1 MQYRKFEALGI
12 ECSLFGIGSMRLPL
26 LKNADGS
33 TDSEKIDEPEAVRII
48 RYGIDHGVNYIDTAY
63 GYHGGNS
70 ERLLGKALADGYRK
84 RIRLATKLPVWLVKT
99 YEDFD
104 RLLEE
109 QLTRLNTD
117 YIDFYLLHA
126 LHRESWEKVRD
137 MGILDWLDRKVSSG
151 QIRYPGFSFHDQL
164 PVFKE
169 IIDSY
174 DWKMCQIQLN
184 ILDETLQ
191 AGVEG
196 LRYAGSKGI
205 PAVIMEP
212 LRGGKLAAASPDIL
226 DLWNQAEEK
235 RSPVEWAFRWLY
247 NFPEVSV
254 ILSGIS
260 TMEQLKDNLR
270 IFEHAQPGC
279 MSSRELDLVKRVK
292 AQYDSKVKVGCTACE
307 YCLPCPNGVSIPVI
321 FGIWND
327 SSIFGMRE
335 EYQNRYR
342 KLITEEKGA
351 SSCVACGIC
360 EAACPQHI
368 QVIEK
373 LKQADAALRC
383 DP

>member
-1 MQYRKFEALGI
+1 M
-12 ECSLFGIGSMRLPL
+12 S
-26 LKNADGS
+26 
-33 TDSEKIDEPEAVRII
+33 
-48 RYGIDHGVNYIDTAY
+48 
-63 GYHGGNS
+63 
-70 ERLLGKALADGYRK
+70 
-84 RIRLATKLPVWLVKT
+84 
-99 YEDFD
+99 FD

-279 MSSRELDLVKRVK
+279 MRSRELDLLKRVK
-292 AQYDSKVKVGCTACE
+292 AQY
-307 YCLPCPNGVSIPVI
+307 
-321 FGIWND
+321 
-327 SSIFGMRE
+327 
-335 EYQNRYR
+335 
-342 KLITEEKGA
+342 
-351 SSCVACGIC
+351 
-360 EAACPQHI
+360 
-368 QVIEK
+368 
-373 LKQADAALRC
+373 
-383 DP
+383 